1 MAQARTKSYCSVPG
15 CYSYAQKQPYLHF
28 HSFPA
33 AIDVRQKWVWA
44 IKREEG
50 PNFVI
55 RRGSTFV
62 CSRHFTAKDY
72 VLGLSVSRLNSDAVP
87 SLFSWND
94 FKPGTNRE
102 SVYVRCQKRQFVQQ
116 SLHELKNQELERAK
130 KAIKLDHDY
139 ATSTSSGIPKDVQ
152 IVVMKEEVSEEWPSD
167 VDQQDPD
174 ALNLKEEGEDRW
186 TILEGEQLKIKEE
199 TDETR
204 ISFTAVSLNNEED
217 EAKPLFSQIYL
228 DQVEGRDL
236 PTSSSADQMMAAVG
250 GAETSR
256 NPDLN
261 IYDDDCRSSETEVS
275 DDDEDRRNSDFQL
288 KPLSDSRSKAEDS
301 DEKESNTTESG
312 GNTFQKPYVFFLI
325 LKTKEDPPSGVQT
338 SSVSFGCDDCGK
350 TFSRKD
356 HLSAHK
362 RIHSGE
368 KPFICHVCGK
378 RFCHKSNLI
387 RHTSTHPG
395 QKTFVCRFC
404 DGKFTIQSHLRKHM
418 EIHSVLRPFSCDVCE
433 QRFSHKSSLNR
444 HMRIHTRHELCG

>member
-1 MAQARTKSYCSVPG
+1 MGVP
-15 CYSYAQKQPYLHF
+15 A
-28 HSFPA
+28 
-33 AIDVRQKWVWA
+33 D
-44 IKREEG
+44 
-50 PNFVI
+50 
-55 RRGSTFV
+55 
-62 CSRHFTAKDY
+62 
-72 VLGLSVSRLNSDAVP
+72 
-87 SLFSWND
+87 
-94 FKPGTNRE
+94 
-102 SVYVRCQKRQFVQQ
+102 VQQ
-116 SLHELKNQELERAK
+116 Q
-130 KAIKLDHDY
+130 IKEE
-139 ATSTSSGIPKDVQ
+139 SPEEWSSGVG
-152 IVVMKEEVSEEWPSD
+152 
-167 VDQQDPD
+167 QQDPEPPHIKEE
-174 ALNLKEEGEDRW
+174 LLTSLKEEW
-186 TILEGEQLKIKEE
+186 LEVKEE
-199 TDETR
+199 TDY
-204 ISFTAVSLNNEED
+204 IKCSFSAVPVKCEGDEE
-217 EAKPLFSQIYL
+217 KPQLHQHQMV
-228 DQVEGRDL
+228 DGDL